1 MYLYPNQVVRST
13 MTKKSAIPF
22 GAQFSPNQVDLPI
35 LLQIIHDHKGDRS
48 KITEAICDAFFATHA
63 QAQRWKLADNTV
75 LALRAY
81 ELLEE
86 DGATPTALA
95 GELLAIANRPDA
107 LYERF
112 ARHIL
117 VNLRGVP
124 FVETLEIMQTA
135 GERITLHTLRKHL
148 EQRGLHV
155 PRGAVH
161 LSSMRLWLAQAG
173 IFDASAKGGQRLY
186 KVDQMRLQEILG
198 IGLDVIDNLTQL
210 NAAQRAFLRALTC
223 IAEPDPFVANKVA
236 DLASTLY
243 AVEYNHKELPKSVLF
258 PLRDLGYIEV
268 TKTTTGRG
276 AKPYQVSR
284 TPKFRQEISGP
295 ILAVVAEHAGLVPK
309 EVFERPLAQILT
321 DLKSS
326 NKHVKGKALE
336 LLAIY
341 LARLIDLDFKG
352 WRTRSA
358 DTGGAEVDVIVEGAR
373 FIFSRWQIQ
382 AKNTKTVRLGDVAK
396 EVGLSL
402 TFIYSNVV
410 MIVTTGDFTEDAYSY
425 AQHVMKTCNLNVI
438 LLNGAE
444 LERISQD
451 PTNIAA
457 ILNSKAEQA
466 MKVKER
472 TDYFVTQ

>member
-1 MYLYPNQVVRST
+1 VV
-13 MTKKSAIPF
+13 KKSEIPF
-22 GAQFSPNQVDLPI
+22 GAQFSPNQVNLPS
-35 LLQIIHDHKGDRS
+35 LLQIIHDCAGDRNR
-48 KITEAICDAFFATHA
+48 ITEAMRDEFFATHS
-63 QAQRWKLADNTV
+63 QTQRWKLADNTV

-81 ELLEE
+81 GLLSE
-86 DGATPTALA
+86 DGTAPTALA
-95 GELLAIANRPDA
+95 GELLAIASTPDA

-112 ARHIL
+112 AKHIL
-117 VNLRGVP
+117 VNLRGIP
-124 FVETLEIMQTA
+124 FVETLEVMQTA
-135 GERITLHTLRKHL
+135 GEKITLHTLRKCL

-173 IFDASAKGGQRLY
+173 IFDASAKGGPRLY
-186 KVDQMRLQEILG
+186 QLNHIRLKGLLG

-210 NAAQRAFLRALTC
+210 NTKQRAFLRALTR
-223 IAEPDPFVANKVA
+223 IAEPDPLIGNKVA
-236 DLASTLY
+236 DLASALY

-258 PLRDLGYIEV
+258 PLRDLGYIQA
-268 TKTTTGRG
+268 TKTTMGRG

-284 TPKFRQEISGP
+284 TPKFHQEISEP
-295 ILAVVAEHAGLVPK
+295 ILAAAAEKAGLVPK
-309 EVFERPLAQILT
+309 EVFELPLAQILA
-321 DLKSS
+321 DLKSP
-326 NKHVKGKALE
+326 NRHVKGKALE

-341 LARLIDLDFKG
+341 LTRLIDLDFKG

-373 FIFSRWQIQ
+373 LIFSRWQIQ
-382 AKNTKTVRLGDVAK
+382 AKNTRIVRLDDVAK

-410 MIVTTGDFTEDAYSY
+410 MIVTTGDFTRDAYSY

-438 LLNGAE
+438 LLNGSE
-444 LERISQD
+444 LERISRD
-451 PTNIAA
+451 PTDIAV

-472 TDYFVTQ
+472 TDYFTAQ

>member
-1 MYLYPNQVVRST
+1 M
-13 MTKKSAIPF
+13 
-22 GAQFSPNQVDLPI
+22 
-35 LLQIIHDHKGDRS
+35 
-48 KITEAICDAFFATHA
+48 
-63 QAQRWKLADNTV
+63 

-81 ELLEE
+81 GLLDE

-95 GELLAIANRPDA
+95 GELLAIANTPDA
-107 LYERF
+107 LYEQF

-117 VNLRGVP
+117 VNLRGIP
-124 FVETLEIMQTA
+124 LVETLEIMQTA

-173 IFDASAKGGQRLY
+173 IFDASVKGGPRLY
-186 KVDQMRLQEILG
+186 EVNQLRLKEILG
-198 IGLDVIDNLTQL
+198 IGLDVIDELTQL
-210 NAAQRAFLRALTC
+210 NAAQRAFLRALTR

-236 DLASTLY
+236 DLASMLY

-258 PLRDLGYIEV
+258 PLRDLGYIRV
-268 TKTTTGRG
+268 TKTTAGRG
-276 AKPYQVSR
+276 AKPYEVSR

-295 ILAVVAEHAGLVPK
+295 ILAAAAEKAGLVPK
-309 EVFERPLAQILT
+309 EVFERPLSQILA
-321 DLKSS
+321 DLKSPK
-326 NKHVKGKALE
+326 KHVKGKSLE

-341 LARLIDLDFKG
+341 LTRLIDLDFKG

-373 FIFSRWQIQ
+373 LIFSRWQIQ

-425 AQHVMKTCNLNVI
+425 ARHVMKTCNLNVI

-444 LERISQD
+444 LKRISQD
-451 PTNIAA
+451 PTSIVAV
-457 ILNSKAEQA
+457 LNSKAEQA

-472 TDYFVTQ
+472 TDYFVAQ

>member
-1 MYLYPNQVVRST
+1 MV
-13 MTKKSAIPF
+13 KKSEIPF
-22 GAQFSPNQVDLPI
+22 GAQFSPSQVDLPGV
-35 LLQIIHDHKGDRS
+35 LEIIHDRAGDRNR
-48 KITEAICDAFFATHA
+48 ITQAIRDEFFATHS
-63 QAQRWKLADNTV
+63 QTQRWKLADNTV

-81 ELLEE
+81 GLLDE

-95 GELLAIANRPDA
+95 GKLMAIASTPDA

-112 ARHIL
+112 AKHIL
-117 VNLRGVP
+117 VNLRGIP
-124 FVETLEIMQTA
+124 FVETLEVMQTA
-135 GERITLHTLRKHL
+135 GEKITLHTLSKCL
-148 EQRGLHV
+148 EQRGLYV

-161 LSSMRLWLAQAG
+161 LSSMRLWLARAG
-173 IFDASAKGGQRLY
+173 IFDASVKGGPRLY
-186 KVDQMRLQEILG
+186 QVNQLRLNEVLG
-198 IGLDVIDNLTQL
+198 VGLDVIDDLTHL
-210 NAAQRAFLRALTC
+210 NANQRAFLRALTR
-223 IAEPDPFVANKVA
+223 ITEPGALVANKVA

-258 PLRDLGYIEV
+258 PLRDLGYIQA

-276 AKPYQVSR
+276 AKPYEVSR
-284 TPKFRQEISGP
+284 TAKFHQEISEP
-295 ILAVVAEHAGLVPK
+295 ILAAAAEKAGLVPK
-309 EVFERPLAQILT
+309 EVFELPLSQILA

-326 NKHVKGKALE
+326 NTHTKGKALE

-341 LARLIDLDFKG
+341 LTRLIDLDFKG

-373 FIFSRWQIQ
+373 LIFSRWQIQ
-382 AKNTKTVRLGDVAK
+382 AKNTRTVRLGDVAK

-410 MIVTTGDFTEDAYSY
+410 MIVTTGDFTKDAYSY

-438 LLNGAE
+438 LLNGSE
-444 LERISQD
+444 LARISQD

-472 TDYFVTQ
+472 TNYFVAK

>member
-1 MYLYPNQVVRST
+1 
-13 MTKKSAIPF
+13 MTKKSEIPF
-22 GAQFSPNQVDLPI
+22 GAQFSPNQVDLPT
-35 LLQIIHDHKGDRS
+35 LLQIIHDHKGDRN
-48 KITEAICDAFFATHA
+48 KITEAICDTFFATHA

-95 GELLAIANRPDA
+95 GELLAIADRPDA
-107 LYERF
+107 LYEKF

-117 VNLRGVP
+117 VNLRGIP
-124 FVETLEIMQTA
+124 FVETLETMQTA
-135 GERITLHTLRKHL
+135 GEKITLHTLRKHL

-173 IFDASAKGGQRLY
+173 IFDTSAKGGPRLY
-186 KVDQMRLQEILG
+186 EVDQMRLQEILG
-198 IGLDVIDNLTQL
+198 IGLDVIDSLTQL
-210 NAAQRAFLRALTC
+210 NVAQRAFLRALTR

-236 DLASTLY
+236 DLASMLY

-268 TKTTTGRG
+268 AKTTAGRG
-276 AKPYQVSR
+276 AKPYEVSR

-309 EVFERPLAQILT
+309 EVFERPLAHILA
-321 DLKSS
+321 DLKSP

-341 LARLIDLDFKG
+341 LTRLIDLDFKG

-358 DTGGAEVDVIVEGAR
+358 DTGGVEVDVIVEGAR
-373 FIFSRWQIQ
+373 LIFSRWQIQ

-410 MIVTTGDFTEDAYSY
+410 MLVTTGDFTEDAYSY
-425 AQHVMKTCNLNVI
+425 VQHVMKTCNLNVI

-444 LERISQD
+444 LRCISQD
-451 PTNIAA
+451 PTSIVT

-472 TDYFVTQ
+472 TDYFVVH

>member
-1 MYLYPNQVVRST
+1 
-13 MTKKSAIPF
+13 MTKKSEIPF
-22 GAQFSPNQVDLPI
+22 GAQFSPNQIDLPI

-48 KITEAICDAFFATHA
+48 RITEAIRDAFFATHA

-95 GELLAIANRPDA
+95 GELLAIANMPDA

-124 FVETLEIMQTA
+124 FVETLETMQTA
-135 GERITLHTLRKHL
+135 GEKITLHTLRKHL

-173 IFDASAKGGQRLY
+173 IFDVDIKGGPRLY
-186 KVDQMRLQEILG
+186 KVNQMRLREILG
-198 IGLDVIDNLTQL
+198 IGLDVIDSLTQL
-210 NAAQRAFLRALTC
+210 NVAQRAFLRALTR

-268 TKTTTGRG
+268 TKTTAGRG
-276 AKPYQVSR
+276 AKPYEVSR

-295 ILAVVAEHAGLVPK
+295 ILAVVAEQAGLVPK
-309 EVFERPLAQILT
+309 EVFERPLAQILA
-321 DLKSS
+321 DLKSP

-341 LARLIDLDFKG
+341 LTRLIDLDFKG

-358 DTGGAEVDVIVEGAR
+358 DTGGVEVDVIVEGAR
-373 FIFSRWQIQ
+373 LIFSRWQIQ

-410 MIVTTGDFTEDAYSY
+410 MMVTTGDFTEDAYSY

-444 LERISQD
+444 LRCISQD
-451 PTNIAA
+451 PTSIVT

-472 TDYFVTQ
+472 TDYFVAQ

>member
-1 MYLYPNQVVRST
+1 V
-13 MTKKSAIPF
+13 TKKSEIPF
-22 GAQFSPNQVDLPI
+22 GAQFSPNQVDLPG
-35 LLQIIHDHKGDRS
+35 LLRIIHDCAGDRN
-48 KITEAICDAFFATHA
+48 KTTEVIRDDFFATHS

-75 LALRAY
+75 LALRVY
-81 ELLEE
+81 GLLDE
-86 DGATPTALA
+86 DGATPTTLA
-95 GELLAIANRPDA
+95 GELLAIATTPDM

-112 ARHIL
+112 AKHIL
-117 VNLRGVP
+117 VNLRGIP

-135 GERITLHTLRKHL
+135 GEKITLHTLRKRL

-173 IFDASAKGGQRLY
+173 IFDASVKGGPRLY
-186 KVDQMRLQEILG
+186 EVDQVRLNEILG
-198 IGLDVIDNLTQL
+198 IGLDAIDSLTQL
-210 NAAQRAFLRALTC
+210 NASQRAFLRALTR
-223 IAEPDPFVANKVA
+223 IAEPDPFVANKIA
-236 DLASTLY
+236 DLASALY

-258 PLRDLGYIEV
+258 PLRDLEYIQV

-276 AKPYQVSR
+276 AKPYEVSR
-284 TPKFRQEISGP
+284 TPKFHREISEP
-295 ILAVVAEHAGLVPK
+295 ILVAAAEKAGLVPK
-309 EVFERPLAQILT
+309 EVFELPLAQILT
-321 DLKSS
+321 GLKSS

-341 LARLIDLDFKG
+341 LTRLIDLDFKG

-373 FIFSRWQIQ
+373 LIFSRWQIQ

-402 TFIYSNVV
+402 TFVYSNVV
-410 MIVTTGDFTEDAYSY
+410 MIVTTGDFTKDAYSY

-438 LLNGAE
+438 LLNGSE
-444 LERISQD
+444 LERISRD
-451 PTNIAA
+451 PTDIVAV
-457 ILNSKAEQA
+457 LNSKAEQA

-472 TDYFVTQ
+472 TDYFAAQ